1 MTDNGTSGSGF
12 NAGMRERKGSQY
24 DGGHRVPCFLRWP
37 GKLEAG
43 RDVDRLTAH
52 IDLTPTLLD
61 LCGVAAPQGVRFD
74 GRSIRPLLTGAAD
87 WPDRTL
93 FVQSHRIEHPEPWR
107 KSAVMTER
115 YRLVDGKELYD
126 IVSDPGQTS
135 DIAGQEPEVVRRLRG
150 AYEEWYADV
159 SARFDEYCPIVLGA
173 PQQNPTTL
181 TCHDWHGPEVPWNHG
196 HIRRRLVANG
206 FWAVEVARGG
216 RYRITLR
223 ERPAVADFPMKP
235 GAARLK
241 IGNIDVTRPVQEGSR
256 GTVFLVDLEAGQD
269 RLETWITEDGGPT
282 RGAYFVEVEYLA
294 GQ

>member
-1 MTDNGTSGSGF
+1 
-12 NAGMRERKGSQY
+12 
-24 DGGHRVPCFLRWP
+24 
-37 GKLEAG
+37 
-43 RDVDRLTAH
+43 
-52 IDLTPTLLD
+52 
-61 LCGVAAPQGVRFD
+61 
-74 GRSIRPLLTGAAD
+74 
-87 WPDRTL
+87 
-93 FVQSHRIEHPEPWR
+93 
-107 KSAVMTER
+107 
-115 YRLVDGKELYD
+115 
-126 IVSDPGQTS
+126 
-135 DIAGQEPEVVRRLRG
+135 
-150 AYEEWYADV
+150 
-159 SARFDEYCPIVLGA
+159 
-173 PQQNPTTL
+173 
-181 TCHDWHGPEVPWNHG
+181 
-196 HIRRRLVANG
+196 VANG